1 MIYDTKWIHPQGLPD
16 YYRNLYPDR
25 RGFSTRN
32 VRRFC
37 KIRRITRISYNEVAT
52 FVGRFISLYGQ
63 GYGGLLMQGSIQS
76 MISNQSS
83 CVVSQRIAPYAYE
96 SRARHI
102 YKRTNPVPYS
112 APYFG
117 YKVHM
122 DQNEKIAQRFGCTHI
137 SLIDGCSRMIC
148 GYSSM
153 KIKNPILIYEFVF
166 HPGIIQCSL

>member
-1 MIYDTKWIHPQGLPD
+1 
-16 YYRNLYPDR
+16 
-25 RGFSTRN
+25 
-32 VRRFC
+32 
-37 KIRRITRISYNEVAT
+37 
-52 FVGRFISLYGQ
+52 
-63 GYGGLLMQGSIQS
+63 MQGSIQS

-166 HPGIIQCSL
+166 HPGIIQCSLQNQLLIDHGQEFVLCIFVQDLLKTQRESTEREPWMQTMSTQNNVIERFWPELNSKD